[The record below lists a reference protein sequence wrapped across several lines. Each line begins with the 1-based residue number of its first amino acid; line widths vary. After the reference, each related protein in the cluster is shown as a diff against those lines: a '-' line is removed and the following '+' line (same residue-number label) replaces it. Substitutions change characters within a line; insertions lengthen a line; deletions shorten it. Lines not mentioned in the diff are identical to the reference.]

1 MLTESSGL
9 TRYANRMLD
18 SPLSAIEL
26 FVDNAMLTHVQQC
39 TEAEAH
45 GVKKSDEWKLP
56 LSELKAFISLLCVRG
71 ALCGKNRP
79 ILEFWDKNWGVSFF
93 PETMGRNRFCEIMR
107 FLRFDL
113 RSTKLSRLQTNKFAL
128 ISAVWDKFVENG
140 IVCYK
145 PGENITVD
153 EQLFPTKARCRF
165 TQYMANKPDKLGIIF
180 WIAVDLESKYILN
193 AIPYLGKDETR
204 PATQRLFE
212 SVVIKLVEPYLGKG
226 RNATTDNFFTSIHLA
241 TQLRKKKDVTC
252 RDPKQTT
259 KGSSVTG
266 KNFIAEQ
273 IFRQT
278 LANKKRK
285 QPSHNVDS
293 LPVQTEKERLYS

>member
-1 MLTESSGL
+1 
-9 TRYANRMLD
+9 
-18 SPLSAIEL
+18 
-26 FVDNAMLTHVQQC
+26 
-39 TEAEAH
+39 
-45 GVKKSDEWKLP
+45 
-56 LSELKAFISLLCVRG
+56 
-71 ALCGKNRP
+71 
-79 ILEFWDKNWGVSFF
+79 
-93 PETMGRNRFCEIMR
+93 
-107 FLRFDL
+107 
-113 RSTKLSRLQTNKFAL
+113 
-128 ISAVWDKFVENG
+128 
-140 IVCYK
+140 
-145 PGENITVD
+145 
-153 EQLFPTKARCRF
+153 
-165 TQYMANKPDKLGIIF
+165 MANKPDKLGIIF